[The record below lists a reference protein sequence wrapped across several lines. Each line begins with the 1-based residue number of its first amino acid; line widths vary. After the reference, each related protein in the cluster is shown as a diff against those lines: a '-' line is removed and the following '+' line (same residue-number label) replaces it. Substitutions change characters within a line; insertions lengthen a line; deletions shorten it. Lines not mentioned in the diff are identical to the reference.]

1 MEIRN
6 FKKNAMRDALDNTKG
21 NHRRRIIQQEELNI
35 DDILI
40 AEDKS
45 ALKGAILS
53 ALNDM
58 EHEYETAYIKA
69 ALLRTNHLAPNVSFA
84 TFLRAINQFSSREY
98 KYDPAQR
105 VDSFIT
111 INHKEFSVSG
121 CSKWQ
126 RARRVISGLVE
137 GFEKIE

>member
-6 FKKNAMRDALDNTKG
+6 FKKNAMRNALDNTKG

-69 ALLRTNHLAPNVSFA
+69 ALLRTNHLAPNASFA
-84 TFLRAINQFSSREY
+84 TFLRAINQFSSREN

-111 INHKEFSVSG
+111 INHKEFAVSSS
-121 CSKWQ
+121 SKWQ
-126 RARRVISGLVE
+126 RARRFISGLVE

>member
-1 MEIRN
+1 M
-6 FKKNAMRDALDNTKG
+6 
-21 NHRRRIIQQEELNI
+21 
-35 DDILI
+35 
-40 AEDKS
+40 
-45 ALKGAILS
+45 KGAILS

-84 TFLRAINQFSSREY
+84 TFLRAVNHFSGREY

>member
-1 MEIRN
+1 
-6 FKKNAMRDALDNTKG
+6 MRDALANTKG

-53 ALNDM
+53 ALYDM

-111 INHKEFSVSG
+111 INHKKFAVSSS
-121 CSKWQ
+121 SKWQ

>member
-1 MEIRN
+1 MKTRP
-6 FKKNAMRDALDNTKG
+6 T
-21 NHRRRIIQQEELNI
+21 II
-35 DDILI
+35 DFV
-40 AEDKS
+40 
-45 ALKGAILS
+45 
-53 ALNDM
+53 
-58 EHEYETAYIKA
+58 EHYTQKFSE
-69 ALLRTNHLAPNVSFA
+69 HV
-84 TFLRAINQFSSREY
+84 FLRAVNHFSGREY

>member
-1 MEIRN
+1 MPIQ
-6 FKKNAMRDALDNTKG
+6 KG
-21 NHRRRIIQQEELNI
+21 KHGRRTILQEELSI

-45 ALKGAILS
+45 ALKEAILT
-53 ALNDM
+53 ALNNM

-69 ALLRTNHLAPNVSFA
+69 ALLRTNHLFPNVSFA
-84 TFLRAINQFSSREY
+84 TFLRAINQFCGHEY

-111 INHKEFSVSG
+111 INHKEFVVSG
-121 CSKWQ
+121 SSKWQ
-126 RARRVISGLVE
+126 RARRVIWRLAE
-137 GFEKIE
+137 GFKRIG